1 MNCPSRPDN
10 IEGHPDWNQNPQA
23 LSSDLTT
30 RADLNGI
37 ANQREQR
44 DHGLGSHLDV
54 QEEDRAW
61 DTQTKRQENLYGSP
75 PSKGPMQFSIDPIR
89 QINLNNTIS
98 NMSTQLRESK
108 RNPISLLLTELR
120 RVLFRYAKFVGP
132 GFMIAVAYIDPG
144 NYATD
149 VEAGATTQYS
159 HLFIILMANL
169 FAIFLQSLCIKLGSV
184 TGLNLAENCRRHLP
198 RWLTLVLYIFAES
211 AIIATDI
218 AEVGLAPFFYCFRK
232 FRLIP
237 SSLGNW
243 FGHSPQPPAERSL
256 SGRLCH

>member
-1 MNCPSRPDN
+1 
-10 IEGHPDWNQNPQA
+10 
-23 LSSDLTT
+23 
-30 RADLNGI
+30 
-37 ANQREQR
+37 
-44 DHGLGSHLDV
+44 
-54 QEEDRAW
+54 
-61 DTQTKRQENLYGSP
+61 
-75 PSKGPMQFSIDPIR
+75 MQFSIDPIR
-89 QINLNNTIS
+89 QINLNNTTS
-98 NMSTQLRESK
+98 NISTQLRESK

-198 RWLTLVLYIFAES
+198 RWLTLLLYIFAES

-256 SGRLCH
+256 SGGLCH